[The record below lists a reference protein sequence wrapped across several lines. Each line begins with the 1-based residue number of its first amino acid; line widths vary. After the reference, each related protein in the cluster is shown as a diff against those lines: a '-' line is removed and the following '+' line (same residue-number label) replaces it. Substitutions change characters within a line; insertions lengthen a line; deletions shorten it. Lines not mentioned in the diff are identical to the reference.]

1 LVQQA
6 HDMPYNEVYKFHT
19 FGMFLPKGEDLGGIV
34 EQVVTQ
40 LNTKSF
46 KFKRLAKN
54 DWNKH

>member
-19 FGMFLPKGEDLGGIV
+19 FGMFLPKSEDLGGIV

-40 LNTKSF
+40 LHTKTF
-46 KFKRLAKN
+46 RFKRLAKI
-54 DWNKH
+54 D

>member
-1 LVQQA
+1 
-6 HDMPYNEVYKFHT
+6 
-19 FGMFLPKGEDLGGIV
+19 LGGIV

>member
-54 DWNKH
+54 D

>member
-1 LVQQA
+1 
-6 HDMPYNEVYKFHT
+6 
-19 FGMFLPKGEDLGGIV
+19 MFLPKGEDLGGIV

-54 DWNKH
+54 D